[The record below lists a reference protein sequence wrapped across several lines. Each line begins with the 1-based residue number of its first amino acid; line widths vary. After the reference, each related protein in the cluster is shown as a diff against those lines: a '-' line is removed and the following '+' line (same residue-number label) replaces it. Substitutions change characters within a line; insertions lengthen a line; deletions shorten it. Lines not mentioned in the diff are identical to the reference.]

1 MTYMGRGIFKGRRA
15 RGFHA
20 CREVRAANPKGGF
33 WLLLVLL
40 SALPGGFLRGASD
53 NQRSAAYA
61 KLPNV
66 GNLPTLTHIEQVRG
80 LTLEE
85 AQRGYPVR
93 LRAVV
98 TYCHAADGDLFIQD
112 STAGIWVDP
121 KKINLN
127 LRSGQM
133 IEVEGT
139 AGVGDFSPES
149 TAPRSRYLARLLCRS
164 PAESPAT
171 NSPPAARTASG
182 WKWRLSCARRSSA
195 ERT

>member
-66 GNLPTLTHIEQVRG
+66 GNLPTLTHIEQIRG

-93 LRAVV
+93 TPRG
-98 TYCHAADGDLFIQD
+98 GDLLPRCR
-112 STAGIWVDP
+112 W
-121 KKINLN
+121 
-127 LRSGQM
+127 RSVHPGL
-133 IEVEGT
+133 
-139 AGVGDFSPES
+139 D
-149 TAPRSRYLARLLCRS
+149 
-164 PAESPAT
+164 
-171 NSPPAARTASG
+171 
-182 WKWRLSCARRSSA
+182 RRHLG
-195 ERT
+195 